1 MAELLNRQARLV
13 LLDAEVNR
21 RTQLGWKAISR
32 DTFYVRMATSKPN
45 VGLHVLLI
53 LLTCG
58 VWLIPFIAIMAFALQ
73 SIETTYVD
81 PYGEVKTVKGTH
93 RQTI

>member
-1 MAELLNRQARLV
+1 MTELLNRQARLV

-45 VGLHVLLI
+45 VGLHAVLSV
-53 LLTCG
+53 LTCG
-58 VWLIPFIAIMAFALQ
+58 AWLIPFIAIMWFALQ
-73 SIETTYVD
+73 SVETTYVD
-81 PYGEVKTVKGTH
+81 PYGEVKTVKGTY
-93 RQTI
+93 RQAI